1 MDKNLFYI
9 NQENYQIG
17 NKEYHCHIVNGIA
30 GRGKTTYWLA
40 YLFDRFKNTGKKFL
54 YLRRSDIE
62 IELAL
67 NMGLLPSL
75 RNAYGD
81 RFDWIQDEKHRS
93 NIISI
98 QVDNKWHECA
108 YYTTLNNVKGVQI
121 EDCDVVLF
129 DEYVAKSRGKYKGGE
144 YGIHEPAIFFRLMET
159 IFRRREF
166 WIIMLGNN
174 DTLTNPYNEQLNIPF
189 TTRYY
194 KNRNRDLFYYF
205 DTSED
210 TVKEKQDSI
219 LGKLSKNTE
228 YENYTTQN
236 IAMDSIDESFIS
248 DRPLHSTMVYNI
260 KYLSTKITVW
270 RDNHGILY
278 FTDKYKFNPAYP
290 VISVTTSDM
299 SIDTNFIK
307 DCNGQMITWSI
318 MYSHGMVRFSSQK
331 IGSMFLLISKLVT
344 Q

>member
-17 NKEYHCHIVNGIA
+17 NKDYHCHIVNGIA

-62 IELAL
+62 MELAL

-98 QVDNKWHECA
+98 KVDNKWHECA

-129 DEYVAKSRGKYKGGE
+129 DEYVEK
-144 YGIHEPAIFFRLMET
+144 
-159 IFRRREF
+159 
-166 WIIMLGNN
+166 
-174 DTLTNPYNEQLNIPF
+174 IP
-189 TTRYY
+189 
-194 KNRNRDLFYYF
+194 
-205 DTSED
+205 
-210 TVKEKQDSI
+210 
-219 LGKLSKNTE
+219 
-228 YENYTTQN
+228 
-236 IAMDSIDESFIS
+236 
-248 DRPLHSTMVYNI
+248 
-260 KYLSTKITVW
+260 
-270 RDNHGILY
+270 
-278 FTDKYKFNPAYP
+278 
-290 VISVTTSDM
+290 
-299 SIDTNFIK
+299 
-307 DCNGQMITWSI
+307 
-318 MYSHGMVRFSSQK
+318 QK
-331 IGSMFLLISKLVT
+331 I
-344 Q
+344 

>member
-1 MDKNLFYI
+1 
-9 NQENYQIG
+9 
-17 NKEYHCHIVNGIA
+17 
-30 GRGKTTYWLA
+30 
-40 YLFDRFKNTGKKFL
+40 
-54 YLRRSDIE
+54 
-62 IELAL
+62 
-67 NMGLLPSL
+67 
-75 RNAYGD
+75 
-81 RFDWIQDEKHRS
+81 
-93 NIISI
+93 
-98 QVDNKWHECA
+98 
-108 YYTTLNNVKGVQI
+108 
-121 EDCDVVLF
+121 
-129 DEYVAKSRGKYKGGE
+129 
-144 YGIHEPAIFFRLMET
+144 
-159 IFRRREF
+159 
-166 WIIMLGNN
+166 MLGNN

-210 TVKEKQDSI
+210 TIKEKQDSI